1 MAIYGY
7 GSQPFVYDWRAQ
19 NWENPLPTLAATWP

>member
-7 GSQPFVYDWRAQ
+7 GSQPFVYDYMIGVLKIGRIHCQ
-19 NWENPLPTLAATWP
+19 H